1 MRSRIFEKGN
11 CQSTETRGL
20 RRANPASI
28 DDSMQIMY
36 LQKANL
42 DEFNTIKGIKTA
54 EMANGNIHKK
64 CMRGTR
70 QSILEEIEKWHL
82 DSQAPQ
88 ILWLADVAGA
98 GKSTVAKEVMEKWRL
113 NGRLAGRFFFSRD
126 AEETRTPR
134 LFFTTIAQQGLAQL
148 DTHVRTAVATGIRK
162 LIDPVAATLEEQCSN
177 IFVEPIKATKTTITL
192 VLDALDECEPQT
204 CQQLLRVLLPQLSNL
219 PHLRLF
225 MTSRPET
232 HIREELVD
240 INHQT
245 LSLRSDELS
254 NSRDVEFFMKQRLRN
269 ALLSEVQVEKIIER
283 SGGLFIWAKTVC
295 DLLDN
300 FRGDRNSFIDR
311 ILSTKLRQMD
321 SIYRIALDQAIG
333 TDKEEENMVAYMN
346 VLSVIVAA
354 CEPVS
359 PDTIDKLLNSSESM
373 AIINDLRSVLE
384 CRGGDA
390 LVRFLHPTF
399 REFLLDLIDA
409 GRYFVDMN
417 IAHKVIVGGC
427 LSTMN
432 KELEYN
438 ICKLHYDMQEREFR
452 FKPQELSELCLQH
465 TSSALR
471 YSCSFWANHIIL
483 QTYPIPSS
491 LIFSIESFFKAK
503 LLDWIYTVA
512 VQGSIGS
519 AIKALRKLASL
530 KLVSSSCHFIQPG

>member
-1 MRSRIFEKGN
+1 MLI
-11 CQSTETRGL
+11 
-20 RRANPASI
+20 I
-28 DDSMQIMY
+28 Y
-36 LQKANL
+36 LHKANQ
-42 DEFNTIKGIKTA
+42 DEFNIIKGIKTA
-54 EMANGNIHKK
+54 EMANGCIHKK

-70 QSILEEIEKWHL
+70 QSILNEIEKWRL

-88 ILWLADVAGA
+88 ILWLTDVAGA
-98 GKSTVAKEVMEKWRL
+98 GKSTVAKEVMEKCKI
-113 NGRLAGRFFFSRD
+113 NGCLAGRFFFSRD

-148 DTHVRTAVATGIRK
+148 DAHVRTAVAAGIRK
-162 LIDPVAATLEEQCSN
+162 LIDPVAATIEEQCSN
-177 IFVEPIKATKTTITL
+177 IFVEPIKATRTTVTL
-192 VLDALDECEPQT
+192 VLDALDECEPQK
-204 CQQLLRVLLPQLSNL
+204 CQQLLHVLLSQLSNL

-254 NSRDVEFFMKQRLRN
+254 NWRDVEFFMKQRLRN
-269 ALLSEVQVEKIIER
+269 ASLSQVQVEKVVE
-283 SGGLFIWAKTVC
+283 GAEGLFIWAKTVC

-300 FRGDRNSFIDR
+300 FRGDRNSFINR
-311 ILSTKLRQMD
+311 ILSSKLRQMD

-333 TDKEEENMVAYMN
+333 TDREEENMVAYMN
-346 VLSVIVAA
+346 VLRIIVAA

-359 PDTIDKLLNSSESM
+359 PNTIDKLLNSSESM
-373 AIINDLRSVLE
+373 VIINDLQSVLE
-384 CRGGDA
+384 YGGEDA

-399 REFLLDLIDA
+399 REFLLNPDDS

-417 IAHKVIVGGC
+417 IAHNVIVGGC

-432 KELEYN
+432 KELEYD
-438 ICKLHYDMQEREFR
+438 ICKLHNDMALYTDRNFSFNRQ
-452 FKPQELSELCLQH
+452 KLSKVCLQH

-483 QTYPIPSS
+483 HTDPIPSS
-491 LIFSIESFFKAK
+491 LIFSIEYFFKAN
-503 LLDWIYTVA
+503 LLDWIYMLA
-512 VQGSIGS
+512 VQGFIDS
-519 AIKALRKLASL
+519 AIKVLRKLAFL
-530 KLVSSSCHFIQPG
+530 KLVSNSYHFI